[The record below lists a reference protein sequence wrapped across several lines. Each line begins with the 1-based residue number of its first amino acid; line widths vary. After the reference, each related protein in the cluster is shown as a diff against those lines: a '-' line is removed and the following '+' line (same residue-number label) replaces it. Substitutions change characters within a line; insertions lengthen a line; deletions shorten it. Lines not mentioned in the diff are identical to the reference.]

1 MTPQEQD
8 QAWGD
13 ILWALQ
19 YQRRWQLTD
28 LSALVCNWRDRRC
41 MCMLDQN
48 MNDMYPLF
56 VQHRSCGRT
65 PQWLSS
71 TPLLFNAGPGTVV
84 HRNGCPALHCCSM
97 QVLAL
102 SYAALVHSAR

>member
-48 MNDMYPLF
+48 VNDMYPL
-56 VQHRSCGRT
+56 
-65 PQWLSS
+65 LS
-71 TPLLFNAGPGTVV
+71 NAGPAVVV
-84 HRNGCPALHCCSM
+84 HRNWLFSTPLM
-97 QVLAL
+97 QVLWL
-102 SYAALVHSAR
+102 SYTALVHSAR